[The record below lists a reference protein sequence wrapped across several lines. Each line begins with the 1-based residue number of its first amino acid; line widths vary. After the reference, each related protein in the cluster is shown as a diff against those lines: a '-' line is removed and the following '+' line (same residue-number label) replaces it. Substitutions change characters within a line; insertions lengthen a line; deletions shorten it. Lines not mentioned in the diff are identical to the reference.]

1 MCRQVRFLKTVALV
15 GNPVL
20 CNVCFNV
27 FTVVQLSVVYIK
39 MMIFS
44 LCVFL
49 LCLLPFLGEI
59 KFLLLRTC

>member
-27 FTVVQLSVVYIK
+27 FTVVQLSVVYI
-39 MMIFS
+39 IS

-59 KFLLLRTC
+59 